1 MIITWLLSLAYPYDI
16 IYRSNYITC
25 FPSKYHMSG
34 IKDKIEDAVDKMKA
48 GTKATGKKA
57 ADTDRDTETEYRK
70 EEIKEKLD

>member
-1 MIITWLLSLAYPYDI
+1 
-16 IYRSNYITC
+16 
-25 FPSKYHMSG
+25 MSG

-48 GTKATGKKA
+48 GTKATGKKI

>member
-1 MIITWLLSLAYPYDI
+1 
-16 IYRSNYITC
+16 
-25 FPSKYHMSG
+25 MSG
-34 IKDKIEDAVDKMKA
+34 IKDKIEDGVDKMKA